1 VDGVA
6 EEVLHGIARLD
17 RLVPNAAS
25 SHSTGNFICSS
36 PSRNAAGRRGG
47 GAPHTVG
54 GSVCGTLPHPAD
66 GFKDHSCLL
75 RSQADLLYW
84 RGGYIRGPSHLAIL
98 RLIACPDTFVKALRA
113 ILVLAAVF
121 VVAPLQAQTQTAPD
135 ESRFGLLAG
144 MNSATLRG
152 SADVDDA
159 GRLTGFVIGVYAIR
173 PLGGLSFRP
182 ELLYSNKGAEWSLN
196 EFGESGKLALKLAYL
211 EVPLLLQYNASP
223 SSGLRPH
230 LYAGPAFGY
239 QVGCRFGFSSSGVSA
254 SVDCENEDLGDED
267 FGIERKKF
275 EISAMAG
282 AGLGFGV
289 GRQHATVGLRY
300 QHGFTDV
307 YSDGKAQNRVFSIYG
322 SLEFGRR

>member
-1 VDGVA
+1 M
-6 EEVLHGIARLD
+6 
-17 RLVPNAAS
+17 
-25 SHSTGNFICSS
+25 
-36 PSRNAAGRRGG
+36 
-47 GAPHTVG
+47 
-54 GSVCGTLPHPAD
+54 
-66 GFKDHSCLL
+66 
-75 RSQADLLYW
+75 
-84 RGGYIRGPSHLAIL
+84 
-98 RLIACPDTFVKALRA
+98 KALRA
-113 ILVLAAVF
+113 ILVLAAIF

-152 SADVDDA
+152 SADVDEA

-182 ELLYSNKGAEWSLN
+182 ELLYSNKGAEESFN

-211 EVPLLLQYNASP
+211 EVPLLLQYSASP

-239 QVGCRFGFSSSGVSA
+239 QVGCRVGFSSSGVSA
-254 SVDCENEDLGDED
+254 SVDCEDEDLEM
-267 FGIERKKF
+267 ERKKF

-307 YSDGKAQNRVFSIYG
+307 SSDGKAQNRVFSIYG